1 MNIVLRRTCFCETLI
16 LLRKPEEVNL
26 LQASSSNDNECDRE
40 CRICWYTMYISFWY
54 NIIQLL
60 LPLKVNIIIVHP
72 WDVVFPRAIIIVHP
86 RGVVFPRA
94 LARGKTT
101 SQGWTIMMFTASAGN
116 KPEGKQHPK
125 GEQLWCSP
133 QVRAIIVLLYRNS
146 IYNNVGC
153 NKHLFVCFY
162 LVFS

>member
-40 CRICWYTMYISFWY
+40 CRICWYTLYISFWY

-60 LPLKVNIIIVHP
+60 PPLKVN
-72 WDVVFPRAIIIVHP
+72 IIIVHP

-94 LARGKTT
+94 LAPGKTT
-101 SQGWTIMMFTASAGN
+101 SQGWTIMMFTTSAGN
-116 KPEGKQHPK
+116 KPEGKQHTK

-133 QVRAIIVLLYRNS
+133 QVRAIIVLLYET
-146 IYNNVGC
+146 
-153 NKHLFVCFY
+153 LFTIMLDVINTYLCVFILCFHKLY
-162 LVFS
+162 ICVFNFRSRL

>member
-1 MNIVLRRTCFCETLI
+1 MSLIHEYSFETNMFLWNSNPI
-16 LLRKPEEVNL
+16 AKPEEVNL

-72 WDVVFPRAIIIVHP
+72 WD
-86 RGVVFPRA
+86 VVFPRA

>member
-1 MNIVLRRTCFCETLI
+1 MNIVLKRACFCETLI

-54 NIIQLL
+54 NIIQLSP
-60 LPLKVNIIIVHP
+60 PLKVN
-72 WDVVFPRAIIIVHP
+72 IIIVHP

-94 LARGKTT
+94 LARGRKT